1 MRRKKL
7 ISPEQPTQDIVKYK
21 FKLLF
26 LPYLSY
32 CIGISVLGA
41 FFFGIIYLILL
52 VPLTIAIAKS
62 ILLFVC
68 SLAIQVI
75 VAYILIKISNFI
87 ITPVGVSGLNLLGR
101 RISMNWQEIALIKP
115 YRILG
120 MRCLSIKTAS
130 GKNIQLATHLH
141 ETAKILDRVR
151 ELAGTEHILVRAL
164 EKELS
169 RPRYELSKLWVGVIG
184 AIGLTMSIYLIG
196 GNMYAAEQE
205 KPFEQAIATYVRQHP
220 KTAPNESAI
229 ELQSLMTKL
238 GLSIDVFGD
247 GSEVKVKPTIAAIAE
262 WKSIERPLQDY
273 VNQQLEKNEDSI
285 APVPDKVLTYLNN
298 HQADLEAVVTY
309 LANNPIPEWGN
320 NSWTSQSNLSLESS
334 SLFSKLPIF
343 LSTTNIESLTTANLL
358 DKQQQPNADLT
369 KHLIVFDKIQQ
380 SVRSQ
385 KSLIGQLYSLIGQG
399 RISRLVRQ
407 IDSRQAALNQQLS
420 QGWGNNLFG
429 QERHKYMASAIENE
443 SITANKLLQNPA
455 LFDRLLVTYDS
466 PLRWIPGFSYLVSP
480 SLRLA
485 AVDRHREVAK
495 GIAYW
500 SQQNI
505 CRTNGNS
512 GVKPTIDFAE
522 YTIDPVV
529 ITSQY
534 PKVLKQDLLWEL
546 TTSVRQV
553 KAKLAAGEKADL
565 VARDFQLQSQVCPG
579 EKWTAK
585 AADGSVNIGFSHPPD
600 WKALGMSNSTKGE
613 SLTYTI
619 KPVAKT

>member
-7 ISPEQPTQDIVKYK
+7 ISPEQPTQDGVKHQ

-26 LPYLSY
+26 LPYVSYLTAATILTFFICAFIALIRGTITKHIILELICWLSY
-32 CIGISVLGA
+32 IVFVPSVVT
-41 FFFGIIYLILL
+41 YLLKKIADTILY
-52 VPLTIAIAKS
+52 S
-62 ILLFVC
+62 E
-68 SLAIQVI
+68 
-75 VAYILIKISNFI
+75 
-87 ITPVGVSGLNLLGR
+87 GMSGLNLWGGR
-101 RISMNWQEIALIKP
+101 KHTGWQEITLIKP
-115 YRILG
+115 YQILG
-120 MRCLSIKTAS
+120 MRCLSIETAS
-130 GKNIQLATHLH
+130 GENIQFPTRLY

-169 RPRYELSKLWVGVIG
+169 RPRYELTKLWAGVIG

-205 KPFEQAIATYVRQHP
+205 KPLEQAIATYVRQHP
-220 KTAPNESAI
+220 KTAPNQSAI

-298 HQADLEAVVTY
+298 HQADLEAIVTY

-334 SLFSKLPIF
+334 SLFSKLPNF

-407 IDSRQAALNQQLS
+407 IDSRQAALNQLLS